1 MLTHAMPGLPFSFV
15 FQVIVLCVVMVQR
28 WFHTA
33 VKSGR
38 GKFPQRPL
46 FDRFSVPTTH
56 RCRDQQQPQHH
67 QHKHQPAIDRRWGD
81 GYGGHE
87 FTTGAIRA
95 RRAQTVPGVAVAG
108 VVPASAVCVG
118 GGAQWH
124 AHAVAAA
131 QGASGHLMV
140 KNNGRKEQWSNN
152 TIVTIQKIHGQKK
165 WSKIF
170 MVKPITSS
178 NNNNGQTKNIVQ

>member
-1 MLTHAMPGLPFSFV
+1 MPGLPFSFV

-131 QGASGHLMV
+131 QEASGHLMV

-152 TIVTIQKIHGQKK
+152 TNRYNPKDSWSENMVKNIHGQ
-165 WSKIF
+165 
-170 MVKPITSS
+170 T
-178 NNNNGQTKNIVQ
+178 NNIVQ